1 MKGNKEVW
9 VLRQLLILN
18 RNANLFTLSP
28 PNIPCTKKRAC
39 RAILGDKTQFNSIF
53 VKKRDKQKTP
63 LSTQPSF
70 YPDCLK
76 LHCKPHKRKIYTQLN
91 GKKHPKQ
98 ARGMLLQINIPRR
111 NRGVFITYKKASVI
125 TEALQNSRQSLFIYQ
140 FRYDVFH
147 NMKHFFRPVQTQP
160 FIRAVGVFVPGK
172 NIGGGQPAEGK
183 LGAVRTAAH
192 LG

>member
-1 MKGNKEVW
+1 MQNTGKPCQQTIYQLLCRPFFVPRFFTVTGTYKLIQQMKGNKEVW

-28 PNIPCTKKRAC
+28 RIIPCTKKRAC

-111 NRGVFITYKKASVI
+111 NRGVS
-125 TEALQNSRQSLFIYQ
+125 
-140 FRYDVFH
+140 
-147 NMKHFFRPVQTQP
+147 
-160 FIRAVGVFVPGK
+160 
-172 NIGGGQPAEGK
+172 
-183 LGAVRTAAH
+183 
-192 LG
+192 